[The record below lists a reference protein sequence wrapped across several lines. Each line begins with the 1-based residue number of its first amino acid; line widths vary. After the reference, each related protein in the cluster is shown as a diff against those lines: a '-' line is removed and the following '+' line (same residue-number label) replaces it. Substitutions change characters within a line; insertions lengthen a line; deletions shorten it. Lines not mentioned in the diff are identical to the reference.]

1 MGGFQSTEK
10 KSPSKTVKEDSSKSA
25 GKVEKTP
32 VKTKAVGEPQIRVSP
47 PKTPPTAT
55 DIDLSVTEED
65 MASVEAAATKIR
77 DSLGGTS
84 LEIVLSPAI
93 KKPKSRVSPPTSPAG
108 NEQNLAKKLQEA
120 EERKAELEQDKLQ
133 KLAAKLEKIT
143 IAKEKKEKKA
153 EEFSAKVLEKIE
165 SKQCHA
171 EELRKKQN
179 EEIKDKVSEHA
190 AKIEKAQQALEA
202 AIEDAKEATKT
213 AIEKKMN
220 QVEEKKSEQLEEMLT
235 ALKDHSERVQNVRSN
250 MELQMKS
257 KAQQIVE
264 NMAKKEQAAKELKAN
279 EAKEAQRKIEKRR
292 ELVKQNKEKLAG
304 VEANLTPEEA

>member
-1 MGGFQSTEK
+1 
-10 KSPSKTVKEDSSKSA
+10 
-25 GKVEKTP
+25 
-32 VKTKAVGEPQIRVSP
+32 
-47 PKTPPTAT
+47 
-55 DIDLSVTEED
+55 
-65 MASVEAAATKIR
+65 MASVEAAAMKIR

-93 KKPKSRVSPPTSPAG
+93 KKNSLVQPKSRVSPPTSPG
-108 NEQNLAKKLQEA
+108 GEQNLAKKLQEA

-220 QVEEKKSEQLEEMLT
+220 QVEEKKS
-235 ALKDHSERVQNVRSN
+235 
-250 MELQMKS
+250 
-257 KAQQIVE
+257 
-264 NMAKKEQAAKELKAN
+264 
-279 EAKEAQRKIEKRR
+279 
-292 ELVKQNKEKLAG
+292 
-304 VEANLTPEEA
+304 

>member
-1 MGGFQSTEK
+1 
-10 KSPSKTVKEDSSKSA
+10 
-25 GKVEKTP
+25 
-32 VKTKAVGEPQIRVSP
+32 
-47 PKTPPTAT
+47 
-55 DIDLSVTEED
+55 VTEEE
-65 MASVEAAATKIR
+65 MASVEASAKKIR
-77 DSLGGTS
+77 DSVGGTS

-93 KKPKSRVSPPTSPAG
+93 KKPRSRVSPPTSPAG
-108 NEQNLAKKLQEA
+108 EQLLAKRLQEA
-120 EERKAELEQDKLQ
+120 EDRKAGLEQDKLQ

-143 IAKEKKEKKA
+143 IAKEKKEKKH

-165 SKQCHA
+165 TKQGHA

-179 EEIKDKVSEHA
+179 EEIKYKVSDHA

-250 MELQMKS
+250 MELQMKP

-264 NMAKKEQAAKELKAN
+264 NMAKKEQAAKELKAKQQA
-279 EAKEAQRKIEKRR
+279 ERKLKVEEMEKRR
-292 ELVKQNKEKLAG
+292 ELVRQNKEKITAS
-304 VEANLTPEEA
+304 EKNLTPEEA